1 MENMLYY
8 KKSAKYFEEALPLGN
23 GRMGAMVFGG
33 TKTERIALNEDSLW
47 SGYPKDNNNKS
58 AHEYL
63 EKVRSAVFSGDIA
76 QGQKLLNEDMHGDW
90 SDAYLPFGDLLI
102 NYASKT
108 SRAGYER
115 RLDIS
120 KGVATVKFG
129 DIKGNR
135 FRKPPRAAY
144 CCEYKI

>member
-76 QGQKLLNEDMHGDW
+76 QAQKL
-90 SDAYLPFGDLLI
+90 
-102 NYASKT
+102 
-108 SRAGYER
+108 
-115 RLDIS
+115 
-120 KGVATVKFG
+120 
-129 DIKGNR
+129 
-135 FRKPPRAAY
+135 
-144 CCEYKI
+144 

>member
-63 EKVRSAVFSGDIA
+63 EKVRSAVFQAIS
-76 QGQKLLNEDMHGDW
+76 
-90 SDAYLPFGDLLI
+90 
-102 NYASKT
+102 
-108 SRAGYER
+108 R
-115 RLDIS
+115 RLKS
-120 KGVATVKFG
+120 F
-129 DIKGNR
+129 
-135 FRKPPRAAY
+135 
-144 CCEYKI
+144 